1 MDKLTLP
8 KKGGRMTDPILV
20 GAFVIVG
27 IVAVVGGICAAC
39 NMTKKEERKRKK
51 EKEKLDDFLTKVYR

>member
-1 MDKLTLP
+1 
-8 KKGGRMTDPILV
+8 MTDPILV